1 MKKFILAAL
10 FFAISL
16 STIAQNQFS
25 DTVKTFEL
33 EEIKVFGKKS
43 YYPLGRMPE
52 VEGTQIFSGKKNEII
67 SIESLN
73 ADLSINNSRQIFA
86 RVPGVMV
93 WENDGSGIQTSVS
106 TRGLSPNRSW
116 EFNVRQNGYDISS
129 EVFGYPEAYYTPPT
143 EALSRIEIVRGAA
156 SLQNGPQFGGLLN
169 YVIKEQLGTKKFSF
183 ESQQTV
189 GSYGLFNSFN
199 AVGGVN
205 KKLSYYAFFHHR
217 SADGWRTNSRY
228 QTNTGYL
235 SISYQAT
242 SKIKL
247 GFQYTNMNYESQ
259 QPGGLTDEQ
268 FKTDARQSTRNRNW
282 FGTPWNVIA
291 VTGDFQISENTHINT
306 KVFTTIAERNSVG
319 FVNDIFVKDTF
330 NTVTNSFSSRQVDR
344 DYYFNIGTETRL
356 LHDFNWMGQKQTFTA
371 GIRAYRGQTNRHQN
385 GRGTRGS
392 DFDLSIIEDVNGKRW
407 ARQLEF
413 VTNNYALYA
422 EQLFAIGKNLQ
433 IIPGVRIERIEQSGV
448 GYRQAS
454 PLDEVNQS
462 RTQNLVL
469 FGIGSEYHVGKHM
482 EFYGNFSQAYRPVTF
497 ADLTPSATTEVID
510 PNLQDADGY
519 NADFGYR
526 GNLPI
531 GINFDVSVYY
541 LRYNNR
547 IGQFREGSVLLKTN
561 VGESRSQGI
570 EMFFEADVFKLL
582 KLEKAGSF
590 TFFSSVSRNSSRYLS
605 WNNPFFANDIS
616 KSISGKRVEN
626 APEHIT
632 RIGSTYTN
640 KRFSATLQVSETGR
654 VFTDAANTI
663 LPNPAA
669 TVGLLPGYRVWDA
682 AFTFFITPQYSVRG
696 GVNNFTD
703 EIYATRRAGGYP
715 GPGILPANG
724 RTFFVSVSASF

>member
-1 MKKFILAAL
+1 MKSFFLALL
-10 FFAISL
+10 FAGL
-16 STIAQNQFS
+16 YPLQAQNLKT
-25 DTVKTFEL
+25 DTVKTYQL
-33 EEIKVFGKKS
+33 DEIKVLGKKS
-43 YYPLGRMPE
+43 SYPLGRMPE

-67 SIESLN
+67 SVESLN
-73 ADLSINNSRQIFA
+73 ADLSINNFRQIFA
-86 RVPGVMV
+86 RIPGVMV

-169 YVIKEQLGTKKFSF
+169 YVIKDQLGTKKFSF

-228 QTNTGYL
+228 QTNTAYV
-235 SISYQAT
+235 SVSYQAN
-242 SKIKL
+242 SRAKF
-247 GFQYTNMNYESQ
+247 GFQYTNMDYQSQ

-268 FKTDARQSTRNRNW
+268 FKTDARQSSRSRNW
-282 FGTPWNVIA
+282 FGTPWNVLA
-291 VTGDFQISENTHINT
+291 LTGDFQLSENTRINT

-319 FVNDIFVKDTF
+319 FVNNIFVKDTF
-330 NTVTNSFSSRQVDR
+330 NTSTNSFNPRQVDR

-407 ARQLEF
+407 ARQYEY

-448 GYRQAS
+448 GYRQAA

-482 EFYGNFSQAYRPVTF
+482 EFYGNFSQAFRPVTF
-497 ADLTPSATTEVID
+497 ADFTPSATTEVID
-510 PNLQDADGY
+510 PNLKDASGY
-519 NADFGYR
+519 NVDFGYR
-526 GNLPI
+526 GNLPF

-541 LRYNNR
+541 LLYENR
-547 IGQFREGSVLLKTN
+547 IGTITQDGAPFRTN
-561 VGESRSQGI
+561 IGASRSQGV
-570 EMFFEADVFKLL
+570 EMFVEADVFKML

-590 TFFSSVSRNSSRYLS
+590 TFFSSVSRNSSRYIS
-605 WNNPFFANDIS
+605 WNNPLIANDVT
-616 KSISGKRVEN
+616 KSIAGKRVEN

-632 RIGSTYTN
+632 RLGTTYTN
-640 KRFSATLQVSETGR
+640 KRFSATVQVSETGR
-654 VFTDAANTI
+654 VFTDAANTV
-663 LPNPAA
+663 LPNAAA